1 MNTIMND
8 KNKVRY
14 LLMTALALLV
24 ITKIIGNPVIGG
36 LAVVFAIS
44 VACAVLTER
53 LVRKRRN

>member
-1 MNTIMND
+1 M
-8 KNKVRY
+8 
-14 LLMTALALLV
+14 MTALALLV
-24 ITKIIGNPVIGG
+24 ITKVIGNPVIGG